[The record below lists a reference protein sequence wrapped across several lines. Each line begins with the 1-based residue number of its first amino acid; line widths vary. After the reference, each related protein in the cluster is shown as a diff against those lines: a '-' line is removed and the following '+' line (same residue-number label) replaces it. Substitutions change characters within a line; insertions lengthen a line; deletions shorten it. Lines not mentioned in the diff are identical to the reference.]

1 MRGSDAVTQD
11 EIDEMNRETTR
22 LNLKTAEL
30 WKQTARL
37 NEITMWVWAFTLAVV
52 IGSVAWRYF
61 S

>member
-1 MRGSDAVTQD
+1 MTQD